1 MINELKDENSHLKNE
16 VINLKKTLE
25 VQEQTEKDYDEQV
38 QTLQLR
44 IKELEDWNG
53 DTIEIQNKV
62 IFFIVHSIKFS
73 FLLNRIILIYNQI
86 LIY

>member
-1 MINELKDENSHLKNE
+1 
-16 VINLKKTLE
+16 VINLKKTVE
-25 VQEQTEKDYDEQV
+25 SQEQTEKDYNEQV

-62 IFFIVHSIKFS
+62 IFFIVRSIKFS